1 MKNKNQLMKKIT
13 KTTAQFT
20 CLTLIVITCGCQS
33 MTYVAPNGERFTR
46 VSVAARTS
54 ITSILV
60 ETGSNGL
67 RRVELRGYRNDSSQT
82 LATVTEA
89 AVRGAVQAA
98 K

>member
-1 MKNKNQLMKKIT
+1 MKNKNQLMTKMKKT
-13 KTTAQFT
+13 SARFT
-20 CLTLIVITCGCQS
+20 CVTLLVVTCGCQS
-33 MTYVAPNGERFTR
+33 LTYVGPNGERFTR